1 MDMEKSNELIF
12 FPLCV
17 SQSYTHG
24 CPVGPRQRDLP
35 HRCQTLWGNHQSA
48 LCSFLVP
55 HMLSAKP
62 AQDMVNSNHHK
73 TGAGSSHGRLF
84 QPLRAGNEEP
94 GPERRGDMPTLG
106 QGVGGKV
113 RIQAPVPVA
122 KPGLSLPPIRAPI
135 RSWGSPH
142 EAGSPWHSLAPVRAW
157 PIKIPGQGR
166 TLWNAA
172 VPLLHSSPPGLLL
185 DQVLISDPW
194 VWCG

>member
-1 MDMEKSNELIF
+1 
-12 FPLCV
+12 
-17 SQSYTHG
+17 
-24 CPVGPRQRDLP
+24 
-35 HRCQTLWGNHQSA
+35 
-48 LCSFLVP
+48 
-55 HMLSAKP
+55 
-62 AQDMVNSNHHK
+62 
-73 TGAGSSHGRLF
+73 
-84 QPLRAGNEEP
+84 
-94 GPERRGDMPTLG
+94 MPTLG

-122 KPGLSLPPIRAPI
+122 KPGLSLPPIPAPI